1 MGGDRAL
8 GTHTTTPR
16 RIHNKDV
23 SATEEFYR
31 DRDFSVA
38 TYLYKS
44 QTKETLRFEVS
55 HTMSLICMMCSRTP
69 LTLVIRMEENFVIK
83 VLAKAL
89 SEVTN
94 CSLLDFSKS
103 WTLSYYSIEPLIPVV
118 IFVLMNITFSQL
130 DISHHSN
137 SATSAGVLSSVT
149 SGGFDFLMA

>member
-1 MGGDRAL
+1 MGGDRVL
-8 GTHTTTPR
+8 GTRTTRPR

-23 SATEEFYR
+23 RAIEEFYR

-38 TYLYKS
+38 TYLYKI
-44 QTKETLRFEVS
+44 QTKKTPRFEAS
-55 HTMSLICMMCSRTP
+55 HVMSLICMMCSLTP

-89 SEVTN
+89 SEATN
-94 CSLLDFSKS
+94 CSLMDFSKS
-103 WTLSYYSIEPLIPVV
+103 WTLSYYSIEPLILEV
-118 IFVLMNITFSQL
+118 IFVLMNITLSQL